1 MSKPKAAALA
11 AVLIVAGLSG
21 AWWLNGRKEA
31 APAGGAAAAAASPA
45 SGPASGAGG
54 GAPVSITS
62 AVAQQ
67 RDVPVLLQAP
77 GTVTALRSVEV
88 KPQVASQ
95 VTQVHVREGQ
105 NVRRGELLFTLDARN
120 DEANVARAQAQLLR
134 DQATAA
140 DAQRQLARS
149 RELLAQGFVSQ
160 GAVDTAQ
167 AQAEA
172 QAAVVAADRAAL
184 EAAKVALSYSR
195 ITAPGDGRIGT
206 VNVYPGTTVSPTGA
220 ALLTLTQIDP
230 IAVAFNLPQR
240 ELPALLELM
249 GQGGGQVQAAL
260 PEGRKPR
267 IGKLQFVDNAVDLA
281 SGTVRVKAQ
290 FDNADQALW
299 PGAFVDVSLTVRTLR
314 GVVVVPQAAIIQ
326 GPRGTTLFVIEPN
339 NKAAARPV
347 RVTYSAGNE
356 AVVEGVRAGERVVVD
371 GKQNLRPGATVV
383 DRGAGAPAGR
393 GGEGGQGGAG
403 GGGPG
408 GNGQG
413 GGAQGGGGGGAGGA
427 GGAGGGAG
435 SAGAGTGSGAVAPG
449 KAVAL
454 ATAASQAEA
463 LR

>member
-21 AWWLNGRKEA
+21 AWWFNGRKEA
-31 APAGGAAAAAASPA
+31 APAGGGASAAASAA
-45 SGPASGAGG
+45 SGAASGAGG
-54 GAPVSITS
+54 APVSVTS
-62 AVAQQ
+62 VVAQQ

-105 NVRRGELLFTLDARN
+105 NVKRGELLFTLDARN

-149 RELLAQGFVSQ
+149 RELLAQNFVSQ

-184 EAAKVALSYSR
+184 DAAKVALSYSR

-206 VNVYPGTTVSPTGA
+206 VNVYPGTSVSPTGA

-249 GQGGGQVQAAL
+249 GQGGGQVQAVL

-267 IGKLQFVDNAVDLA
+267 TGKLQFVDNAVDLA

-290 FDNADQALW
+290 FDNADQSLW

-314 GVVVVPQAAIIQ
+314 GAVVVPQAAVIQ
-326 GPRGTTLFVIEPN
+326 GPRGTTLFVIEG

-347 RVTYSAGNE
+347 TVTYAAGND
-356 AVVEGVRAGERVVVD
+356 AVVDGVRAGERVVVD
-371 GKQNLRPGATVV
+371 GKQNLRPGAPVV
-383 DRGAGAPAGR
+383 ERGAGAPAGR
-393 GGEGGQGGAG
+393 GGEGHGGQG
-403 GGGPG
+403 
-408 GNGQG
+408 
-413 GGAQGGGGGGAGGA
+413 
-427 GGAGGGAG
+427 GGGAG
-435 SAGAGTGSGAVAPG
+435 SAGSGSGGAAAPD
-449 KAVAL
+449 KSVAL

>member
-11 AVLIVAGLSG
+11 AVLIVAGLAG
-21 AWWLNGRKEA
+21 AWWLNGRKESTS
-31 APAGGAAAAAASPA
+31 AGTASTAAASPA
-45 SGPASGAGG
+45 GAAASGVG
-54 GAPVSITS
+54 GAPVSVTS
-62 AVAQQ
+62 VLAQQ
-67 RDVPVLLQAP
+67 RDVPVQLQAP

-149 RELLAQGFVSQ
+149 RELLAQNFVSQ

-206 VNVYPGTTVSPTGA
+206 VNVYPGSSVSPTGA

-267 IGKLQFVDNAVDLA
+267 SGKLQFVDNAVDLA

-314 GVVVVPQAAIIQ
+314 GAVVVPQAAIIQ
-326 GPRGTTLFVIEPN
+326 GPRGATLFVIEPGN
-339 NKAAARPV
+339 QAAARPL
-347 RVTYSAGNE
+347 RVVHAAGND
-356 AVVEGVRAGERVVVD
+356 AVVEGVRAGERVVVE
-371 GKQNLRPGATVV
+371 GKQNLRPGAAVV
-383 DRGAGAPAGR
+383 DRGAGAP
-393 GGEGGQGGAG
+393 GGNGSGNGNGGVQPGG

-408 GNGQG
+408 
-413 GGAQGGGGGGAGGA
+413 
-427 GGAGGGAG
+427 
-435 SAGAGTGSGAVAPG
+435 SAGAGSGTAAPAGLQPGHALAV
-449 KAVAL
+449 

>member
-21 AWWLNGRKEA
+21 AWWFNGRKEA
-31 APAGGAAAAAASPA
+31 APAGGGASAAASPA
-45 SGPASGAGG
+45 SGAASGAGG
-54 GAPVSITS
+54 APVSVTS
-62 AVAQQ
+62 VVAQQ

-149 RELLAQGFVSQ
+149 RELLAQNFVSQ

-184 EAAKVALSYSR
+184 DAAKVALSYSR

-206 VNVYPGTTVSPTGA
+206 VNVYPGTSVSPTGA

-249 GQGGGQVQAAL
+249 GQGGGQVQAVL

-267 IGKLQFVDNAVDLA
+267 TGKLQFVDNAVDLA

-290 FDNADQALW
+290 FDNADQSLW

-314 GVVVVPQAAIIQ
+314 GAVVVPQAAVIQ
-326 GPRGTTLFVIEPN
+326 GPRGTTLFVIEG

-347 RVTYSAGNE
+347 TVTYAAGND
-356 AVVEGVRAGERVVVD
+356 AVVDGVRAGERVVVD
-371 GKQNLRPGATVV
+371 GKQNLRPGAPVV
-383 DRGAGAPAGR
+383 ERGAGAPAGR
-393 GGEGGQGGAG
+393 GGEGHGGQG
-403 GGGPG
+403 
-408 GNGQG
+408 
-413 GGAQGGGGGGAGGA
+413 
-427 GGAGGGAG
+427 
-435 SAGAGTGSGAVAPG
+435 
-449 KAVAL
+449 
-454 ATAASQAEA
+454 
-463 LR
+463 

>member
-21 AWWLNGRKEA
+21 AWWFNGRKEA
-31 APAGGAAAAAASPA
+31 PPTASANASAAASAP
-45 SGPASGAGG
+45 GAGAS
-54 GAPVSITS
+54 APAVSITS
-62 AVAQQ
+62 VVAQQ
-67 RDVPVLLQAP
+67 RDVPVQLQAP

-88 KPQVASQ
+88 KPQVASV

-105 NVRRGELLFTLDARN
+105 NVKRGELLFTLDARN

-149 RELLAQGFVSQ
+149 LELVEKGFVSQ
-160 GAVDTAQ
+160 GAVDTAR

-172 QAAVVAADRAAL
+172 QAALVAADRAAL

-195 ITAPGDGRIGT
+195 IVAPGDGRIGA
-206 VNVYPGTTVSPTGA
+206 VNVYPGTTVSPTGT

-230 IAVAFNLPQR
+230 IAVSFSLPQR
-240 ELPALLELM
+240 ELPALLELL

-267 IGKLQFVDNAVDLA
+267 VGKLQFVDNAVDLA
-281 SGTVRVKAQ
+281 SGTVRVKAL
-290 FDNADQALW
+290 FENPDQALW

-314 GVVVVPQAAIIQ
+314 GGVVVPQAAIIQ
-326 GPRGTTLFVIEPN
+326 GPRGATLFVVEAEGQ
-339 NKAAARPV
+339 AAQRPV
-347 RVTYSAGNE
+347 RVIHSAGTD

-371 GKQNLRPGATVV
+371 GKQNLRPGTRVTE
-383 DRGAGAPAGR
+383 RGAGAPAGR
-393 GGEGGQGGAG
+393 GGEGGAGGSGSQPGGGAGQGGGNGAG
-403 GGGPG
+403 GGG
-408 GNGQG
+408 
-413 GGAQGGGGGGAGGA
+413 GAAGGS
-427 GGAGGGAG
+427 GAG
-435 SAGAGTGSGAVAPG
+435 SGAGAAAAGGQEPGRGLRVA
-449 KAVAL
+449 A
-454 ATAASQAEA
+454 AASKAEA

>member
-11 AVLIVAGLSG
+11 AVLIVAGLAG
-21 AWWLNGRKEA
+21 AWWFNGRKESA
-31 APAGGAAAAAASPA
+31 SAGGAASTAVAPPAGTAAS
-45 SGPASGAGG
+45 GTG
-54 GAPVSITS
+54 GAPVSVTS
-62 AVAQQ
+62 VLAQQ
-67 RDVPVLLQAP
+67 RDVPVQLQVP

-149 RELLAQGFVSQ
+149 RELLAQSFVSQ

-195 ITAPGDGRIGT
+195 ITAPGDGRIGS
-206 VNVYPGTTVSPTGA
+206 VNVYPGSSVSPTGT

-267 IGKLQFVDNAVDLA
+267 SGKLQFVDNAVDLA

-326 GPRGTTLFVIEPN
+326 GPRGATLFVIEPGN
-339 NKAAARPV
+339 QAAARPL
-347 RVTYSAGNE
+347 RVIHAAGND

-383 DRGAGAPAGR
+383 DRGAGAP
-393 GGEGGQGGAG
+393 GGNGSGNGGGAQPG
-403 GGGPG
+403 AGGGPG
-408 GNGQG
+408 GP
-413 GGAQGGGGGGAGGA
+413 
-427 GGAGGGAG
+427 G
-435 SAGAGTGSGAVAPG
+435 SAGAGSGTAAPAGLQPGHAMAV
-449 KAVAL
+449 